1 MTMIRMQL
9 NQGKQDLQTNVSE
22 RELCKNLSQEIEQLQ
37 HITKEISFAPI
48 HKIEENI
55 GLITNQMEGLAIRL
69 LSIKKI
75 GSVLKGQN
83 RMTLVSVQAE
93 GALASIVQFF
103 NMLKDNQRLVQC
115 SHFSLQH
122 EKNDLYMLHAVLKFF
137 SVQIESPSTLEKS

>member
-1 MTMIRMQL
+1 MMLIRTQL
-9 NQGKQDLQTNVSE
+9 NQSKQDLQTNVSE

-37 HITKEISFAPI
+37 HMTKEVVFAPI
-48 HKIEENI
+48 NKIEENI

-75 GSVLKGQN
+75 GSVSKGQN

-93 GALASIVQFF
+93 GALAPIVQFF

-115 SHFSLQH
+115 SHFSLQY
-122 EKNDLYMLHAVLKFF
+122 EQNDLYMLHAVLKFF
-137 SVQIESPSTLEKS
+137 SVQNESPSTLEKS